1 MPKNHR
7 SKSLKKPPAGGTLI
21 EETEDG
27 PNGYVQIFI
36 KKEHLLEL
44 QAILTIHRNST
55 DSSQGEM
62 VSLCGILS
70 DCGIL
75 ENKEN

>member
-7 SKSLKKPPAGGTLI
+7 SKSLKKPTTNETLI
-21 EETEDG
+21 EELPD
-27 PNGYVQIFI
+27 GYVQILI
-36 KKEHLLEL
+36 KREHLLEL
-44 QAILTIHRNST
+44 QSILTIHRNSKEI
-55 DSSQGEM
+55 SQGEM